1 MVDILKIFRE
11 TPVDRNWQIQFK
23 LFKKLKSSTISG
35 FWFRAIEPIRK
46 DENEGKFREISFQ

>member
-1 MVDILKIFRE
+1 MVDIFRE

-46 DENEGKFREISFQ
+46 DENDGKFREISFQ